1 MDAGKNRNWQEYETP
16 LEGTSKNSKWQKW
29 ETPPNKM
36 GTSKNYHI
44 CALIIPGTVNEVESK
59 TCKFGSIFLPIV
71 PTSSAKNRGLPMT
84 CSPVFAEEREKDP
97 IKGVQHLCITWG
109 TPLVARPLPGDVHGI
124 SFAWEMAGK
133 QKRQTRRFDGKLRRF
148 WRKSGAV
155 WISFQSVLFLD
166 NLKQLTTSKSAK
178 PPRGVLRRLHDWCNF
193 RADHPGSTS
202 RGHIDERSRT
212 APGQIWADMVS
223 RVSQS

>member
-44 CALIIPGTVNEVESK
+44 CALIIPGTVNEDKSK

-109 TPLVARPLPGDVHGI
+109 TPLVARHLPRDVHGI

-133 QKRQTRRFDGKLRRF
+133 QKTNTTVWWKISPILKEKWSSVNFLSKCFVSWQSEAVDHFKISETPT
-148 WRKSGAV
+148 WRPA
-155 WISFQSVLFLD
+155 
-166 NLKQLTTSKSAK
+166 
-178 PPRGVLRRLHDWCNF
+178 
-193 RADHPGSTS
+193 ST
-202 RGHIDERSRT
+202 
-212 APGQIWADMVS
+212 PWLV
-223 RVSQS
+223 